1 MMTDDSIKGLFQGL
15 IPSQLS
21 IISARVTSANPI
33 KCVSCNN
40 EKLQISSGSMIV
52 PSHMKKHTEYMTF
65 TIGGK
70 KYSNVPVIVDNSLS
84 VGDIIFLLYLEQ
96 KSKFFV
102 LDRRD

>member
-1 MMTDDSIKGLFQGL
+1 MNDGSIKGLFQGM

-21 IISARVTSANPI
+21 IISARVISVNPI

-40 EKLQISSGSMIV
+40 EKLQISSGSLII

-65 TIGGK
+65 TIDGIR
-70 KYSNVPVIVDNSLS
+70 YSNLHVTVDNSLS
-84 VGDIIFLLYLEQ
+84 VGDIVFLLYLEQ

-102 LDRRD
+102 LGRRD